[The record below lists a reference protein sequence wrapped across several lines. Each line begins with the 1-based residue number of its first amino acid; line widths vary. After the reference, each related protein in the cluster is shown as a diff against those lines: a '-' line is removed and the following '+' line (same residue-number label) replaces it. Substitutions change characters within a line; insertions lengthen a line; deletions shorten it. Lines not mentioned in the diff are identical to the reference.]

1 LPNKDHGENHV
12 PGVLKLE
19 REQGSQKRKNNM
31 KTNQTTKIAALAMA
45 FALTL
50 SFAGS
55 ALADG
60 ITAPPKTLEFLN
72 SFNLN
77 NAAIVA
83 PVEAQTMKC
92 GMCKN
97 ELTTRTDYTARGA
110 NKQTV
115 AVVTHACKMCD
126 TQLKTI
132 GVGKAAKTVA
142 VHECGHGC
150 SVASIN

>member
-1 LPNKDHGENHV
+1 
-12 PGVLKLE
+12 
-19 REQGSQKRKNNM
+19 M

-55 ALADG
+55 ALAEG

-72 SFNLN
+72 SFARNQT
-77 NAAIVA
+77 AVIA
-83 PVEAQTMKC
+83 PVEAQSMKC
-92 GMCKN
+92 AMCKN

-110 NKQTV
+110 NKQIITV
-115 AVVTHACKMCD
+115 ASHACKMCD

-142 VHECGHGC
+142 VHECSHGC
-150 SVASIN
+150 AVASVN